1 MTKRSLNKLSVKEA
15 SNHAEALV
23 LDVRTPLEYRELH
36 VPDSVLLPLQDVTAG
51 KVKELAGD
59 RPVHVLCRSGNR
71 ASSAADIL
79 VSAGVEN
86 VSVLDGGILAW
97 ESEGLPVV
105 RGQAAMSLE
114 RQVRIAAG
122 FLVFSGAVL
131 AWLVNPLWI
140 VLSGFVGAGL
150 MFAGITDTC
159 MMGNLIARMPWNRV
173 SVGTKASCCSA
184 K

>member
-1 MTKRSLNKLSVKEA
+1 MTKHLIKKISVKEA
-15 SNHAEALV
+15 SKQSGAV
-23 LDVRTPLEYRELH
+23 VVDVRTPLEHRELH
-36 VPDSVLLPLQDVTAG
+36 VPESILMPLQDVSAG
-51 KVKELAGD
+51 KVKEIAGD
-59 RPVHVLCRSGNR
+59 RTVHLLCRSGNR
-71 ASSAADIL
+71 ASSAAEIL
-79 VSAGVEN
+79 LNGGLEQVC
-86 VSVLDGGILAW
+86 VLDGGILAW
-97 ESEGLPVV
+97 EGEGLPVV

-140 VLSGFVGAGL
+140 LLSGFVGAGL

-173 SVGTKASCCSA
+173 SLPTASSCCST